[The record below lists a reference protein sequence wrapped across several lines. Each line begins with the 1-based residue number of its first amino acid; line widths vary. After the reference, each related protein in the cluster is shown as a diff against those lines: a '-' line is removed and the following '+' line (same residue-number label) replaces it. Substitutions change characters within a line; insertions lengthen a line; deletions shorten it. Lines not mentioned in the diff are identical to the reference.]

1 MIVKNFGQS
10 TAYIKRFE
18 YDSDLSGCYKLSYQK
33 DYLKDLENS
42 VLAPGQSRICM
53 LDYHKIPEEVEF
65 DVEYRSDVGKIYNS
79 HFNVDLKAGTSLPTA
94 KMCARDKELQTIS
107 FTLQEMLQ
115 KSL

>member
-1 MIVKNFGQS
+1 
-10 TAYIKRFE
+10 
-18 YDSDLSGCYKLSYQK
+18 
-33 DYLKDLENS
+33 
-42 VLAPGQSRICM
+42 M